1 VTSLVEAVPPPSYG
15 SIRRFHLVDAGGGA
29 VFQRRTLL
37 RRLQEV
43 DLSPAEA
50 WALLAR
56 VHTHTSSADER
67 ERLAHLIGVTTA
79 VTAPLQAAPA
89 RQATRPRQLAKAARR
104 RQRP

>member
-1 VTSLVEAVPPPSYG
+1 
-15 SIRRFHLVDAGGGA
+15 

-89 RQATRPRQLAKAARR
+89 ELAPARQATRPRQLAKAARR